1 MGGREDGR
9 KGEMRGRG
17 GEWKKGGGRMIV
29 RNVGNSR
36 IRLYSI

>member
-9 KGEMRGRG
+9 
-17 GEWKKGGGRMIV
+17 KGGGRMIV